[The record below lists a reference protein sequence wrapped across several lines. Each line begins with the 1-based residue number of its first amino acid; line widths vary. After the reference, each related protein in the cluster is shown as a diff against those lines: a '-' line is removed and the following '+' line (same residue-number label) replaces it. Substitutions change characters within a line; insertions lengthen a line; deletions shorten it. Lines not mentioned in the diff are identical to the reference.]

1 MSPSPGVPSPE
12 ALEARIAE
20 LRASVR
26 RAMARGDRT
35 AARTLRAELRRA
47 EDAWDDAVLGEGPVK
62 PAAADDS
69 RPGAGTAAASRAD
82 ADRRPASDR
91 SAKDRPAAGRRAAAE
106 RGNGAGRGLVPVR
119 EQVHQAL
126 TLLGVPAAPKLIGS
140 VYAAFFPGEIPGS
153 RLTSLRRDE
162 ERSFRTAPYSRPFY
176 LCAALT
182 ADLLAPARGLITVST
197 WPLEQ
202 RVVGPL
208 SARTDFLTAALRIAE
223 HAGRGGGPPSPAVQR
238 LLWRFAANIPG
249 TPGDAVG
256 TVEPA
261 ALAEAAEAELEVH
274 RAADGRQRREAAERA
289 LSRLDDAE
297 RLFGS
302 RLRAMRTAA
311 ASGTDGQA
319 GPAGQAGRS
328 GPSGAVPGTAAR
340 ASAAPARIR
349 PAGSPGVGGAL
360 PRVPRGSAQGSRASE
375 NPRAAEEKPPAPPA
389 LRQRRAKGGGPNSR
403 KPRRP
408 EPPASSA
415 LRPHR
420 ATHEDDR

>member
-26 RAMARGDRT
+26 RAMAQGDRS

-47 EDAWDDAVLGEGPVK
+47 EDAWDDAVLGEGP
-62 PAAADDS
+62 PAT
-69 RPGAGTAAASRAD
+69 GGTAPTADTAPTGTATTDPAKARAGAAR
-82 ADRRPASDR
+82 
-91 SAKDRPAAGRRAAAE
+91 
-106 RGNGAGRGLVPVR
+106 RGNARPTGGERAGGERGLVPVR

-140 VYAAFFPGEIPGS
+140 VYAAFFPGEIPGT

-162 ERSFRTAPYSRPFY
+162 ERSFRTAPYARPFY

-208 SARTDFLTAALRIAE
+208 SARTDFLSAALRIAE
-223 HAGRGGGPPSPAVQR
+223 HAGRGGPPSPAVQR
-238 LLWRFAANIPG
+238 LMWRFATNIPG
-249 TPGDAVG
+249 TTGDSVG

-261 ALAEAAEAELEVH
+261 ALAAAAEAELEVH
-274 RAADGRQRREAAERA
+274 RTADGRERSEAAERVLA
-289 LSRLDDAE
+289 RLDDAE

-302 RLRAMRTAA
+302 RLRAMRTVA
-311 ASGTDGQA
+311 ASGTDG
-319 GPAGQAGRS
+319 PAGAPVPPP
-328 GPSGAVPGTAAR
+328 GPDTHPAAAR
-340 ASAAPARIR
+340 VR
-349 PAGSPGVGGAL
+349 PAGTPGSGGPV
-360 PRVPRGSAQGSRASE
+360 PRIPRGSGKGSRASE
-375 NPRAAEEKPPAPPA
+375 NPRAAEEAPPA
-389 LRQRRAKGGGPNSR
+389 APAGRRRRAKGGGTNSR
-403 KPRRP
+403 KPRRS
-408 EPPASSA
+408 ETPASSA
-415 LRPHR
+415 SGPHR